1 VTDMS
6 REKLIR
12 LAAWAFPVGGL
23 AMFAGFLA
31 NTRPEY
37 NPHNFA
43 SFPIDRYLNQAEL
56 PLFIFGML
64 LVSFAMIGLL
74 LHVGER
80 AGRFA
85 GGWLVL
91 GAASGVVSIIAAG
104 LAVWDSGP
112 WWSMFFFGMLCQFL
126 SLSLFGVASVQKRL
140 LGGGSW
146 LPLAAAI
153 WLPVFFLLSSVYEL
167 LTGRWLDLPD
177 VYFIGLFALTT
188 LGLVLLGRRMLAA
201 SESAAIVQS
210 V

>member
-1 VTDMS
+1 
-6 REKLIR
+6 
-12 LAAWAFPVGGL
+12 
-23 AMFAGFLA
+23 
-31 NTRPEY
+31 
-37 NPHNFA
+37 
-43 SFPIDRYLNQAEL
+43 
-56 PLFIFGML
+56 
-64 LVSFAMIGLL
+64 
-74 LHVGER
+74 
-80 AGRFA
+80 
-85 GGWLVL
+85 
-91 GAASGVVSIIAAG
+91 
-104 LAVWDSGP
+104 
-112 WWSMFFFGMLCQFL
+112 MFFFGMLCQFL